1 MRTTTDCVNST
12 ISASLGDGAHLH
24 AIMGEITQGV
34 DAGAMSVILH
44 LSCSSGAWCLTHQ
57 FLQASFISP
66 HMALGCASTWDI
78 ECLCLLLSM
87 FVQLKPDSLWVRRTN
102 ALSWRTSWRERGGAA
117 RRRQAS
123 QQVAQR
129 MRRQPPQDMAEQ
141 LELAHAE
148 LEVRKQGFLWVTPC
162 HERFLRCRV
171 WRVLFPCCQP
181 LDTCSLTSAR
191 TSSSRPFVYPSM
203 DFGAEL
209 YSAGNLLLGSLAGEE
224 HERIAVKSQHWG

>member
-1 MRTTTDCVNST
+1 MGAQDKCAELADELARERRRGTAE
-12 ISASLGDGAHLH
+12 ASLA
-24 AIMGEITQGV
+24 A
-34 DAGAMSVILH
+34 
-44 LSCSSGAWCLTHQ
+44 
-57 FLQASFISP
+57 
-66 HMALGCASTWDI
+66 GCAADA
-78 ECLCLLLSM
+78 
-87 FVQLKPDSLWVRRTN
+87 Q
-102 ALSWRTSWRERGGAA
+102 AA
-117 RRRQAS
+117 A
-123 QQVAQR
+123 
-129 MRRQPPQDMAEQ
+129 QDMAEQ